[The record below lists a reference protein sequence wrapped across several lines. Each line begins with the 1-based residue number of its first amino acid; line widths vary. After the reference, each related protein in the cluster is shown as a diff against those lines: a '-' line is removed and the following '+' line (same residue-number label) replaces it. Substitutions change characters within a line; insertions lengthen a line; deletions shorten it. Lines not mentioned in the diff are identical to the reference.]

1 MKMLKKLNELPSWL
15 TLGPDSASISLT
27 RPYDI
32 NGSKVDQLTLRAPL
46 LREVRAS
53 DAIGGDDAVL
63 REMTILASLSDA
75 GTKDLDGLK
84 LTDYA
89 RLQAAYGQL
98 LRDTGIPEDD
108 SIMPAWLVVD
118 LERAI
123 VTLSKTY
130 EINEMRV
137 DRLTLRAPT
146 VSDVRSATSASNG
159 DDDQRD
165 TIILA
170 NLTESGTNDLEGLKL
185 TDYQR
190 LQAAYFRLVQ
200 DDGV

>member
-1 MKMLKKLNELPSWL
+1 MKKLIKLKELPSWL
-15 TLGPDSASISLT
+15 ILGPDSAAVTLT

-32 NGSKVDQLTLRAPL
+32 NGGKVDQLTLRAPL

-75 GTKDLDGLK
+75 STKDLDGLK

-98 LRDTGIPEDD
+98 LRDTGIPDD
-108 SIMPAWLVVD
+108 ENEMPAWLVVD

-123 VTLSKTY
+123 VTLSKPY
-130 EINEMRV
+130 DINDMKV
-137 DRLTLRAPT
+137 DRLSLRAPT
-146 VSDVRSATSASNG
+146 VSDVRAATSASNG

-170 NLTESGTNDLEGLKL
+170 NLSESTTKDLEGLKL

>member
-1 MKMLKKLNELPSWL
+1 MKKLKRLNTLPAWL
-15 TLGPDSASISLT
+15 TLDLDSATVTLT

-32 NGSKVDQLTLRAPL
+32 NGGKVDQLTLRAPL

-53 DAIGGDDAVL
+53 DAIGGEDAVL
-63 REMTILASLSDA
+63 REMTILASLSDV

-89 RLQAAYGQL
+89 RLQAAYEHL
-98 LRDTGIPEDD
+98 LRDTGLPDD
-108 SIMPAWLVVD
+108 ESEMPAWLVVD

-123 VTLSKTY
+123 VTLSRPYDIK
-130 EINEMRV
+130 EMKV

-146 VSDVRSATSASNG
+146 VSDVRAATSASNG

-165 TIILA
+165 TIILS
-170 NLTESGTNDLEGLKL
+170 NLTESATTDLEGLKL

>member
-1 MKMLKKLNELPSWL
+1 MKKLKKLNTLPAWL
-15 TLGPDSASISLT
+15 TLDLDSATVTLT

-32 NGSKVDQLTLRAPL
+32 NGGKVDQLTLRAPL

-53 DAIGGDDAVL
+53 DAISGADAVL
-63 REMTILASLSDA
+63 REMTILASLSDV
-75 GTKDLDGLK
+75 GTKDLDALK

-89 RLQAAYGQL
+89 RLQAAYGHL
-98 LRDTGIPEDD
+98 LRDTGLPDD
-108 SIMPAWLVVD
+108 ESEMPAWLVVD

-123 VTLSKTY
+123 VTLSRPYDIK
-130 EINEMRV
+130 EMKV

-146 VSDVRSATSASNG
+146 VSDVRAATSASNG

-165 TIILA
+165 TIILS
-170 NLTESGTNDLEGLKL
+170 NLTESATTDLEGLKL

>member
-146 VSDVRSATSASNG
+146 VSDVRAATSASNG